1 MKDELAKRLVQGLKE
16 AGINFVTYL
25 PETRLSQ
32 IVPLIRDDPEM
43 ELVAVSS
50 EQEAVTIAV
59 GATLGGKQAAVYM
72 ENTGIYVSSY
82 SLLVTGKQL
91 GVPILLVVGFLGGVP
106 DQRNSFLYATIGN
119 HTIPVLQGLGIE
131 YKVLE
136 DGEKLEIKISDAV
149 RAANALRAPYV
160 IRHECL
166 ELLAKQVSDQLIVTS
181 QSGQRI
187 EWSHLSKHEGNLL
200 VGMMGCAIG
209 VATGLAL
216 ALPHRK
222 VIALDSDGSVLLSL
236 FNLATLGNLQPKNL
250 VIYVF
255 DNGVYS
261 GSRIS
266 YPTAT
271 SGNADLEAMA
281 RGAGINRNELAFFV
295 CKVEESLLHREIP
308 RPNTDLA
315 ENKYTFVRYLERTEE
330 KTIPFVGRG

>member
-1 MKDELAKRLVQGLKE
+1 M
-16 AGINFVTYL
+16 
-25 PETRLSQ
+25 
-32 IVPLIRDDPEM
+32 
-43 ELVAVSS
+43 
-50 EQEAVTIAV
+50 
-59 GATLGGKQAAVYM
+59 
-72 ENTGIYVSSY
+72 
-82 SLLVTGKQL
+82 
-91 GVPILLVVGFLGGVP
+91 
-106 DQRNSFLYATIGN
+106 
-119 HTIPVLQGLGIE
+119 
-131 YKVLE
+131 
-136 DGEKLEIKISDAV
+136 
-149 RAANALRAPYV
+149 

-166 ELLAKQVSDQLIVTS
+166 ALLAAKISDQLVVTS

-200 VGMMGCAIG
+200 VGMMGCGIG

-236 FNLATLGNLQPKNL
+236 FNLATLGNLRPKNL

-271 SGNADLEAMA
+271 SGNTDLAAMA
-281 RGAGINRNELAFFV
+281 RGAGIKNAQTLRDFEEFNNVGIDALDKNELGFFV

-315 ENKYTFVRYLERTEE
+315 ENKYTFIRYLERTEE
-330 KTIPFVGRG
+330 RVIPFIGRG